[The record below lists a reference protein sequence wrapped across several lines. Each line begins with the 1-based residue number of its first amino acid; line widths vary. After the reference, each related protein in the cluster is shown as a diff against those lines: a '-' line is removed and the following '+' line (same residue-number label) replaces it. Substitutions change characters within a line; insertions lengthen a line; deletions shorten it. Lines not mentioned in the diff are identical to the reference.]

1 MIKKKKN
8 INENQLNENYLL
20 FEFDKNE
27 DIKLN

>member
-20 FEFDKNE
+20 FEFDKDEN
-27 DIKLN
+27 IKLN

>member
-20 FEFDKNE
+20 FEFDKDE